1 MNLIANMIVGA
12 SLLLAGNAWAD
23 DRHIAYIGTYTNGD
37 SKGIYGLKLDADGKA
52 RSLGLM
58 AEVPNPSFVATDDRH
73 RFLYALSEKTAP
85 KDPAGMLSSYAIDPR
100 TGSLR
105 FLNRVSAHGTVTGHL
120 AVDHTGRWL
129 IAANYGSGSVAV
141 FGLNADGSIGAMSD
155 FHQHAG
161 ASVDPKRQMG
171 PHPHEAVLS
180 ADNRFLFIPDL
191 GLDKVVVYRL
201 DAASGKL
208 TPNDP
213 AFTQTPAGFGP
224 RHMRFDAKERF
235 AYVLGEMGSKIVTM
249 SYDRASGKLTPVQTI
264 NTLPDGFS
272 GENNTAELAMS
283 SDGRFLYASNRG
295 HDSVSVFS
303 IDPSTGQLRIVG
315 NTPTGGQIPRSI
327 ALTPDGRTLLAAN
340 QNSNTITLFHR
351 DAASGALSATG
362 QTLALPAPVCIFF
375 VPVTR

>member
-1 MNLIANMIVGA
+1 MKLIANMIVGA
-12 SLLLAGNAWAD
+12 SLFLAGNAWAD

-37 SKGIYGLKLDADGKA
+37 SKGIYGLKMDADGKA
-52 RSLGLM
+52 RSLGLL
-58 AEVPNPSFVATDDRH
+58 AEIPNPSFVATDDRH

-85 KDPAGMLSSYAIDPR
+85 KDPAGMLSSYAIDPK
-100 TGSLR
+100 TGALR
-105 FLNRVSAHGTVTGHL
+105 FLNRVSAHGAVTGHL
-120 AVDHTGRWL
+120 AVDHSGRWL

-141 FGLNADGSIGAMSD
+141 FGLNADGSIGEMSD

-161 ASVDPKRQMG
+161 ASVDPRQKG

-201 DAASGKL
+201 DAATGKL

-213 AFTQTPAGFGP
+213 AFTQTPPGFGP
-224 RHMRFDAKERF
+224 RHMRFDVKERF

-249 SYDRASGKLTPVQTI
+249 SYDRANGRLTPVQTI
-264 NTLPDGFS
+264 ATLPDGFS
-272 GENNTAELAMS
+272 GENNTAELTIS

-295 HDSVSVFS
+295 HDSVAVFA
-303 IDPSTGQLRIVG
+303 IDPATGHLRSVS
-315 NTPTGGQIPRSI
+315 NMPTGGQIPRSI

-340 QNSNTITLFHR
+340 QNSNTITVFHR

-375 VPVTR
+375 VPLSP